1 MATGEF
7 RTHTRREAG
16 SKRRPL
22 VDLTDYWRAIRPVVS
37 CLTFTQ
43 RSLKL
48 GFGHAPKPGIGY
60 G

>member
-1 MATGEF
+1 MGRLRPPMGPGED
-7 RTHTRREAG
+7 RE
-16 SKRRPL
+16 S
-22 VDLTDYWRAIRPVVS
+22 WRAILPMVS
-37 CLTFTQ
+37 CLKFTQ